1 MKLFDPAMVALQNA
15 IKRSAA
21 MQAKIARDIANSST
35 PGYAGSFADAL
46 ESAEKKRRKRQ
57 GLESQKAT
65 LEGNMASL
73 SRLNLYHSACSKLLT
88 TKLSILKTVAA
99 MGKK

>member
-15 IKRSAA
+15 IKRSTAT
-21 MQAKIARDIANSST
+21 QARLARDIANSST
-35 PGYAGSFADAL
+35 PGYTSSFSGVL
-46 ESAEKKRRKRQ
+46 EEVENKQKKRR
-57 GLESQKAT
+57 GLESRKAT
-65 LEGNMASL
+65 LESNMSRL
-73 SRLNLYHSACSKLLT
+73 SQLNLYHSACSKLLT

>member
-21 MQAKIARDIANSST
+21 MQANLARDIANAST
-35 PGYAGSFADAL
+35 PGYAGSFADEL
-46 ESAEKKRRKRQ
+46 NKAEKQRRKRR

-65 LEGNMASL
+65 LESNMASL
-73 SRLNLYHSACSKLLT
+73 SRLNLYHSACAKLLT
-88 TKLSILKTVAA
+88 TKLNILKTVAGT
-99 MGKK
+99 GKK